1 MIVPDINLLVFAY
14 NYMSP
19 EHDAAARWWENL
31 VNGTG
36 DIGVPWLVDTGF
48 VGLMSNPNVMG
59 SSLSGIEA
67 ADLVSGWFSHGHI
80 TPIDPGVGYLSH
92 FRELLAITGAGGN
105 LVPDAHIA
113 ALAIEHDAEVHTH
126 NSDFAR
132 FPGVRWRNPL
142 V

>member
-1 MIVPDINLLVFAY
+1 MYRTSTSWYLPTTICHPNMMPRSGGGRILF
-14 NYMSP
+14 
-19 EHDAAARWWENL
+19 
-31 VNGTG
+31 NGTEN
-36 DIGVPWLVDTGF
+36 IGVPWLVATGF
-48 VGLMSNPNVMG
+48 VRLMSNPNVLA
-59 SSLSGIEA
+59 SSLPGSEA
-67 ADLVSGWFSHGHI
+67 ADLVSGWFSHSHI
-80 TPIDPGVGYLSH
+80 ASIDLGVGYLSH

-142 V
+142 A